1 MSWLQA
7 LDTSL
12 FRFINQSLSNP
23 LCDALMPWLSGNRL
37 FGPAVLIGAALL
49 IWRQQGRAVRFLL
62 LLALAIGITDG
73 LVCNPL
79 KHALAR
85 PRPCVALEQV
95 HLLVGCSDSGS
106 MPSAHAANTFA
117 ATMVA
122 LLFYRRSWRFM
133 VPFAAAVSVSRVFN
147 GVHYPSDIL
156 AGAIL
161 GAGTAF
167 AVVFGVNGA
176 WQFIGRRWFPL
187 WHARL
192 PSLVAAQGNSG
203 AASERPDLERGTW
216 NAELNAHWLRA
227 GYVLIVLLT
236 VGKWI
241 YLASGTIELSADEAY
256 QWVWSKHLAWSY
268 YSKPLL
274 IALTQWLGTTLWG
287 DTAFGVRFFSPVIGA
302 ALGVLVLR
310 FFARETNARA
320 GFFLLLILQTT
331 PLLAVGT
338 TLLTVDPLTVLFW
351 TAAMFSGW
359 RAVQDHGTTRDWLW
373 TGVWMGLGFLSKYS
387 SPLQWLC
394 WAVFFVLWPPARVHL
409 RRPGPYLALAINLLS
424 TLPVVIWNWQHDWI
438 TVKHVAS
445 HGGVGQEAVPLVK
458 HLIWPAEFLGAEF
471 GLLNPVYF
479 VAAVVTVVLI
489 FRRCRQDARLIYI
502 TCLGV
507 PVFLLYVLLAF
518 KSRVEANWI
527 APAVLPT
534 FIAMVLYWDDRF
546 QAGVRA
552 VKGWLWSGLSLGLV
566 LVVLMHDT
574 NLVGKITGSPLPA
587 KLDPLRRVRAFSEMG
602 RLVGAARERL
612 AAEGQPVF
620 LIGANYGITSLLM
633 FYVPEARATA
643 KTAPLAYCPPAPH
656 PLNQYHIWPGYLGA
670 RTGQNALFVRESSQA
685 DPTVAGPPPDW
696 LLQQFDSVTNL
707 GPREVR
713 YRGRVLRVIEI
724 FECRTLRMLRTP

>member
-1 MSWLQA
+1 MSWLPA

-23 LCDALMPWLSGNRL
+23 LSDVLMPWLSGNRL
-37 FGPAVLIGAALL
+37 FAPAVLGVAGLL
-49 IWRQQGRAVRFLL
+49 LWRQRGRAVRFLL
-62 LLALAIGITDG
+62 LLALAIGVADG

-95 HLLVGCSDSGS
+95 HLLVGRSDSGS

-117 ATMVA
+117 AAMVA
-122 LLFYRRSWRFM
+122 FLFYRRSWRFM
-133 VPFAAAVSVSRVFN
+133 VPFAAAVSLSRVCN

-167 AVVFGVNGA
+167 AVVYGVNGV
-176 WQFIGRRWFPL
+176 WQFIGQRWFPL

-192 PSLVAAQGNSG
+192 PSLLAAQDNSG
-203 AASERPDLERGTW
+203 AAAVRPNLEPGTR

-227 GYVLIVLLT
+227 GYLLIALLT

-256 QWVWSKHLAWSY
+256 QWVWSKHLALSY

-274 IALTQWLGTTLWG
+274 IALTQWMGTTLWG
-287 DTAFGVRFFSPVIGA
+287 DTAFGVRFFSPAIGA
-302 ALGVLVLR
+302 ALGVMVLR

-331 PLLAVGT
+331 PLLAIGT

-359 RAVQDHGTTRDWLW
+359 RALQADGTTRDWLW
-373 TGVWMGLGFLSKYS
+373 TGLWMGLGFLSKYS
-387 SPLQWLC
+387 SPLQWMC
-394 WAVFFVLWPPARVHL
+394 WAAFFVFWPPARAHL
-409 RRPGPYLALAINLLS
+409 RRPGPYLALAVNLVC

-445 HGGVGQEAVPLVK
+445 HGGMGQEAAPLVK
-458 HLIWPAEFLGAEF
+458 HLIWPAEFLGSEF

-479 VAAVVTVVLI
+479 VAAVIAIVLI
-489 FRRCRQDARLIYI
+489 LRHRRQDARLLYI
-502 TCLGV
+502 VCMGV
-507 PVFLLYVLLAF
+507 PVFLLYLLLAF
-518 KSRVEANWI
+518 KSRVQANWI
-527 APAVLPT
+527 APAVLPA
-534 FIAMVLYWDDRF
+534 FVAMVLYWDERL

-552 VKGWLWSGLSLGLV
+552 VKRWLWSGLGLGLV

-574 NLVGKITGSPLPA
+574 NLVNKITGSPLPA

-602 RLVGAARERL
+602 RVVAAARQRL
-612 AAEGQPVF
+612 AGEGQPVF
-620 LIGANYGITSLLM
+620 IIGSNYGITSLLM

-643 KTAPLAYCPPAPH
+643 GTAPLAYCPPSPQ
-656 PLNQYHIWPGYLGA
+656 PQTQYYFWPGYLGT

-685 DPTVAGPPPDW
+685 DPTKAGPTPEW

-707 GPREVR
+707 GPQEVR
-713 YRGRVLRVIEI
+713 YRGRVMRVIEI
-724 FECRTLRMLRTP
+724 FECRKLRSP